1 MRKKGWVLLLVLLSV
16 AFLMSCGKGTE
27 PDEAKGEL
35 VRIERGMPKGI
46 LLFFYTYAL
55 TGRTNVFIKNTQN
68 NAKLP
73 LENSTILEKYNNTIL
88 KFKMLLD

>member
-46 LLFFYTYAL
+46 LLFLYLCTYWKDKCLYKKYTKQCEV
-55 TGRTNVFIKNTQN
+55 TT
-68 NAKLP
+68 
-73 LENSTILEKYNNTIL
+73 
-88 KFKMLLD
+88 